1 MLQFVGS
8 QSQIRPSDC
17 TTKEIHGCINM
28 KEKGKL
34 FLVVECQLISIEGK
48 MEYENHPQVLKLM
61 VKI

>member
-48 MEYENHPQVLKLM
+48 ME
-61 VKI
+61 